1 MTKGLCFGTFLLA
14 CLISSFDLIASEP
27 PSTVEMKVKTIT
39 LDPTSQTPVVLLEGL
54 QDKALLPIWI
64 GNAEA
69 ASIAMEL
76 EHVATPRPLTHDLMR
91 NILKG
96 LGATL
101 NRITI
106 TEIRNST
113 YFANLTLQYKGQEF
127 QIDSR
132 PSDAIA
138 LALRMKAP
146 IYASPQVLAKA
157 RKLPVP
163 SKQSEELR
171 QTFGIHAQEL
181 TPELAGLFD
190 MPVQRGVLI
199 ADVELASAAAQ
210 GGLQRGDLILKVNDR
225 TIQTVAELESSL
237 QASKKSRQAKIEVL
251 RKGKNTT
258 VVLNLPA

>member
-1 MTKGLCFGTFLLA
+1 MTKDLCFGTFLLT
-14 CLISSFDLIASEP
+14 CLISSFDLNASEP

-39 LDPTSQTPVVLLEGL
+39 LDPASQTPVVLLEGL

-76 EHVATPRPLTHDLMR
+76 EHVTTPRPLTHDLMR

-157 RKLPVP
+157 RKLPAP
-163 SKQSEELR
+163 SKESEELR
-171 QTFGIHAQEL
+171 QTLGIHVQEL
-181 TPELAGLFD
+181 TAELAGLFD
-190 MPVQRGVLI
+190 MQVKRGVLV
-199 ADVELASAAAQ
+199 ADVEPGSAAAEA
-210 GGLQRGDLILKVNDR
+210 GLQRGDVILKVNER
-225 TIQTVAELESSL
+225 TIQNVAELESSFHGG
-237 QASKKSRQAKIEVL
+237 KKARQAKIDVL
-251 RKGKNTT
+251 RKGRNTT
-258 VVLNLPA
+258 VVLDLKS

>member
-1 MTKGLCFGTFLLA
+1 MKKDVCLRIFLLA
-14 CLISSFDLIASEP
+14 CWLLSFELNASEP
-27 PSTVEMKVKTIT
+27 PSTVEMKVRTIT
-39 LDPTSQTPVVLLEGL
+39 VDPASQTPVVVLEGL

-64 GNAEA
+64 GNTEA

-76 EHVATPRPLTHDLMR
+76 EHITTPRPLTHDLMR

-96 LGATL
+96 LGANL

-106 TEIRNST
+106 TEIRNNT
-113 YFANLTLQYKGQEF
+113 YFANLTLQHKGQEF

-157 RKLPVP
+157 RKLPGP

-171 QTFGIHAQEL
+171 QTLGIHAQDL
-181 TPELAGLFD
+181 TPELASLFD
-190 MPVQRGVLI
+190 IQVKGGVLV
-199 ADVELASAAAQ
+199 ADVELGSAGVQA
-210 GGLQRGDLILKVNDR
+210 GLQRGDIILKVNDR
-225 TIQTVAELESSL
+225 TIQNVAELESSL
-237 QASKKSRQAKIEVL
+237 QGSKKNRQVKIEVL
-251 RKGKNTT
+251 RKGKNST
-258 VVLNLPA
+258 VVLDLQS

>member
-1 MTKGLCFGTFLLA
+1 MKKDVCFGIFLLA
-14 CLISSFDLIASEP
+14 CWILSFELNASES

-39 LDPTSQTPVVLLEGL
+39 LDPTGQTPVVVLEGL

-64 GNAEA
+64 GNTEA

-76 EHVATPRPLTHDLMR
+76 EHVTTPRPLTHDLMR

-96 LGATL
+96 LGANL

-106 TEIRNST
+106 TDIQNNT

-127 QIDSR
+127 QIDAR

-146 IYASPQVLAKA
+146 IYASTQVLAKA

-171 QTFGIHAQEL
+171 QTFGIHVQEL
-181 TPELAGLFD
+181 TPELASLFD
-190 MPVQRGVLI
+190 MQIKGGVLV
-199 ADVELASAAAQ
+199 ADVELGSAAAQ
-210 GGLQRGDLILKVNDR
+210 AGLQRGDIIVKVNDR
-225 TIQTVAELESSL
+225 TIQNVAELESSL
-237 QASKKSRQAKIEVL
+237 QGSKKNRQAKIEVL
-251 RKGKNTT
+251 RKGKNAT
-258 VVLNLPA
+258 VVLDLPS

>member
-1 MTKGLCFGTFLLA
+1 MKKDICFRTFLLA
-14 CLISSFDLIASEP
+14 CWILSLDLNASEP

-39 LDPTSQTPVVLLEGL
+39 VDPTSQTPVVVLEGL
-54 QDKALLPIWI
+54 QDGALLPIWI

-76 EHVATPRPLTHDLMR
+76 EHVSTPRPLTHDLMR
-91 NILKG
+91 NILKD

-106 TEIRNST
+106 TEIRNNT
-113 YFANLTLQYKGQEF
+113 YFANLTLQHKGQEF

-157 RKLPVP
+157 RKLPAP
-163 SKQSEELR
+163 SKESTELR
-171 QTFGIHAQEL
+171 QTLGIHVQEL
-181 TPELAGLFD
+181 TPELASLFD
-190 MPVQRGVLI
+190 LQFKRGVLV
-199 ADVELASAAAQ
+199 ADVELGSAASEA
-210 GGLQRGDLILKVNDR
+210 GLQRGDIIVKANDR
-225 TIQTVAELESSL
+225 TIQNVAELESSL
-237 QASKKSRQAKIEVL
+237 QGGKKNRQAKIEVL

-258 VVLNLPA
+258 VVLDLKS